1 MLPFLLC
8 KSSNF
13 VIISFKKQLS
23 KTTNM
28 WEDPN
33 KHKTIQRI
41 AYVIIYSIW
50 YTLSCLPLRV
60 LYLLSDV
67 VAFILY
73 HIVGYRRKVVSKN
86 IHDSY
91 PNLSED
97 ECKSIERKFYRHF
110 CDLLIESLKY
120 FSMSEKEVKRRLQFK
135 GIELIEESYNNGRSC
150 GIFLGHYGNFEWT
163 SSMPLWVDHNRCQC
177 VQFYRRL
184 DNKVLNRIL
193 EHQRDRWGSVNVP
206 ANESVRYLA
215 RYRKEGKPFI
225 IGFAADQTPWWR
237 DIHYW
242 TNFLNHPETPVFTGA
257 ERIMRKFD
265 MDVYYLD
272 ITRVKRGKYIAEYKR
287 ITTTPNE
294 HPEFWI
300 TEQYTRM
307 MEETIN
313 RAPAYWLWSHNRW
326 KRTKEEW
333 IRITGGK

>member
-1 MLPFLLC
+1 
-8 KSSNF
+8 
-13 VIISFKKQLS
+13 
-23 KTTNM
+23 M

-33 KHKTIQRI
+33 KHKIIQRI
-41 AYVIIYSIW
+41 AYVILYALWYS
-50 YTLSCLPLRV
+50 LSCLPLRI
-60 LYLLSDV
+60 LYIISDV
-67 VAFILY
+67 FAFLIY
-73 HIVGYRRKVVSKN
+73 HVIGYRRKVVGRN
-86 IHDSY
+86 IRDSY
-91 PNLSED
+91 PGLSEK
-97 ECKSIERKFYRHF
+97 EYKSIERKFYRHF
-110 CDLLIESLKY
+110 CDLIIESLKY
-120 FSMSEKEVKRRLQFK
+120 FSMSEKQVRRRLQFK

-163 SSMPLWVDHNRCQC
+163 SSMPLWVDHDRCQC

-193 EHQRDRWGSVNVP
+193 EHQRNRWGSVNVP
-206 ANESVRYLA
+206 ANESIRYLA
-215 RYRKEGKPFI
+215 RFRQEGKPFI

-257 ERIMRKFD
+257 ERIMKKFD

-272 ITRVKRGKYIAEYKR
+272 ITRVKRGYYIAEYKR
-287 ITTTPNE
+287 ITTTPKE
-294 HPEFWI
+294 CPEFQI

-307 MEETIN
+307 MEATIN

-333 IRITGGK
+333 LRITGGK

>member
-1 MLPFLLC
+1 M
-8 KSSNF
+8 
-13 VIISFKKQLS
+13 
-23 KTTNM
+23 
-28 WEDPN
+28 
-33 KHKTIQRI
+33 
-41 AYVIIYSIW
+41 
-50 YTLSCLPLRV
+50 
-60 LYLLSDV
+60 
-67 VAFILY
+67 
-73 HIVGYRRKVVSKN
+73 VGKN
-86 IHDSY
+86 IRDSY
-91 PNLSED
+91 PNLTDKER
-97 ECKSIERKFYRHF
+97 KKIERKFYRHF
-110 CDLLIESLKY
+110 CDLIIESLKY
-120 FSMSEKEVKRRLQFK
+120 FSMSEKEIRKRLQFK

-163 SSMPLWVDHNRCQC
+163 SSMPLWVDHDRCQC

-206 ANESVRYLA
+206 ANESIRYLA

-272 ITRVKRGKYIAEYKR
+272 ITRVKRGKYVAEYKR

>member
-1 MLPFLLC
+1 
-8 KSSNF
+8 
-13 VIISFKKQLS
+13 
-23 KTTNM
+23 M

-33 KHKTIQRI
+33 KNKTIQRI
-41 AYVIIYSIW
+41 AYVILYTIW

-60 LYLLSDV
+60 LYLLSDA
-67 VAFILY
+67 VAFLLY
-73 HIVGYRRKVVSKN
+73 HVIGYRRKVVSKN
-86 IHDSY
+86 IRDSY
-91 PNLSED
+91 PNLTDKEY
-97 ECKSIERKFYRHF
+97 KKIEHKFYCHF
-110 CDLLIESLKY
+110 CDLIIESLKY
-120 FSMSEKEVKRRLQFK
+120 FSMSEKEVKKRLQFK

-163 SSMPLWVDHNRCQC
+163 SSMPLWVDHDRCQC

-193 EHQRDRWGSVNVP
+193 EHQRNRWGSVNVP
-206 ANESVRYLA
+206 ANESIRYLA

-287 ITTTPNE
+287 ITTKPNE

>member
-1 MLPFLLC
+1 
-8 KSSNF
+8 
-13 VIISFKKQLS
+13 
-23 KTTNM
+23 M
-28 WEDPN
+28 WEDEN

-41 AYVIIYSIW
+41 AYVILYTVWYS
-50 YTLSCLPLRV
+50 LSCLPLRL
-60 LYLLSDV
+60 LYLLSD
-67 VAFILY
+67 FLGFMLY
-73 HIVGYRRKVVSKN
+73 HVIGYRRKVVGKN
-86 IHDSY
+86 IRDSF
-91 PNLSED
+91 PNLSD
-97 ECKSIERKFYRHF
+97 QECKQIERQFYRHF

-120 FSMSEKEVKRRLQFK
+120 FSMSEKEVKKRLQFK

-163 SSMPLWVDHNRCQC
+163 SSMPLWVDHDRCQC

-184 DNKVLNRIL
+184 DNKVLNKIL
-193 EHQRDRWGSVNVP
+193 EHQRNRWGSINVP
-206 ANESVRYLA
+206 ANESIRYLA
-215 RYRKEGKPFI
+215 RYHKEGKPFI

-257 ERIMRKFD
+257 ERIMKKFD

-272 ITRVKRGKYIAEYKR
+272 ITRVKRGRYIAEYKR
-287 ITTTPNE
+287 LTTTPKE
-294 HPEFWI
+294 CPEFWI

-307 MEETIN
+307 MEATIN

-333 IRITGGK
+333 LRITGGK